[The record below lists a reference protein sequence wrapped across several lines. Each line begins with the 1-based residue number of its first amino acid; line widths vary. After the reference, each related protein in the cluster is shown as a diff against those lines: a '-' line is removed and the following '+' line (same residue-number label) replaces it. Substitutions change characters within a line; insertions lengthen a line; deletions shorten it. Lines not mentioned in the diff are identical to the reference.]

1 MKGLQLVRRDN
12 APIVRRVSKRMLDIL
27 MYEQSFERALEFAQ
41 QEIAKVID
49 GDIVWDEFVVR
60 KALRGGYKN
69 PDSLPHV
76 IVGRKRTQRGNPP
89 YTGERVPF
97 VYVIDA
103 DEADQLQSKRAEDPA
118 YALEH
123 GLKLDLLYYVQQ
135 QLISPLATLLSLE
148 YTDAAQRLIAP
159 VADKVVS
166 MQADALR
173 QGRQEPAVPRGQQD
187 KGYQEFLQV

>member
-1 MKGLQLVRRDN
+1 
-12 APIVRRVSKRMLDIL
+12 MLDIL
-27 MYEQSFERALEFAQ
+27 MYERSFERALEFAQ

-49 GDIVWDEFVVR
+49 GR
-60 KALRGGYKN
+60 HRL
-69 PDSLPHV
+69 
-76 IVGRKRTQRGNPP
+76 GRVCREQGAARRLQEPRLAAARHRRPQAHPSAGTPP

-123 GLKLDLLYYVQQ
+123 GLELDLLYYVQQ

-148 YTDAAQRLIAP
+148 YADAAQRLIAP
-159 VADKVVS
+159 GR
-166 MQADALR
+166 R
-173 QGRQEPAVPRGQQD
+173 QGRLDAGRRPASRTPRTDGTAWTTR
-187 KGYQEFLQV
+187 